1 MSIHDKF
8 ITTPISCILEDAVVS
23 CSFLKNDIRAS
34 CLSEYIM
41 QTTFLKL
48 TGAGE
53 QKCKCILWE
62 LASADYEFRHSFLN
76 EHDYGECSNYK
87 SKNKILIN
95 LFDCIQKNSTF
106 DMDDADRISILDRTR
121 RLCNDLFEKSV
132 FKDWF
137 PKDYSLFKFFSSSIG
152 HKQIIQCQNK
162 QKSIFIDKNQLHQQE
177 NCLKDCFESMYTHR
191 NRCAHNLLSY
201 QDNTPSLR
209 KLLSSNPKYENWFSR
224 YFILCLLDNI
234 FVFLFKKYSESI
246 N

>member
-8 ITTPISCILEDAVVS
+8 ILSPISDILEDAVVS
-23 CSFLKNDIRAS
+23 CSFLKNDIRACS
-34 CLSEYIM
+34 LSEYIM

-62 LASADYEFRHSFLN
+62 LASADYEFRYSFLKN
-76 EHDYGECSNYK
+76 QDYGECSDYK
-87 SKNKILIN
+87 SKCKIL
-95 LFDCIQKNSTF
+95 
-106 DMDDADRISILDRTR
+106 
-121 RLCNDLFEKSV
+121 NDLIDCTRKNNSFEIEDNDRLNILTITKDTCNQLFNTSV

-137 PKDYSLFKFFSSSIG
+137 PKDLSFFENFSSNITTN
-152 HKQIIQCQNK
+152 QIIKGKTIFANK
-162 QKSIFIDKNQLHQQE
+162 DNLNSSEKN
-177 NCLKDCFESMYTHR
+177 NCLKDCFECMYSHR

-201 QDNTPSLR
+201 QDNTPPLS
-209 KLLSSNPKYENWFSR
+209 KLLSSNSKYENWFSR

-234 FVFLFKKYSESI
+234 FIFLFKKYSESI

>member
-8 ITTPISCILEDAVVS
+8 ILSPISNILEDAVVS
-23 CSFLKNDIRAS
+23 CSFLKNDIRACS
-34 CLSEYIM
+34 LSEYIM

-62 LASADYEFRHSFLN
+62 LASADYEFRYSFLN
-76 EHDYGECSNYK
+76 NYDYSECSDYK
-87 SKNKILIN
+87 SKNKVLNNLIE
-95 LFDCIQKNSTF
+95 CIQKNKTLEINESSKSDILTKTKNICDELF
-106 DMDDADRISILDRTR
+106 SNSI
-121 RLCNDLFEKSV
+121 
-132 FKDWF
+132 FKNWF
-137 PKDYSLFKFFSSSIG
+137 PKDYSFYKLFSSTITP
-152 HKQIIQCQNK
+152 KQIIPGKNL
-162 QKSIFIDKNQLHQQE
+162 FIPKDNLGSSEKE
-177 NCLKDCFESMYTHR
+177 NCLKDCFDSMYTHR

-201 QDNTPSLR
+201 QDNTPSLS

-234 FVFLFKKYSESI
+234 FIFLFKKYSESI